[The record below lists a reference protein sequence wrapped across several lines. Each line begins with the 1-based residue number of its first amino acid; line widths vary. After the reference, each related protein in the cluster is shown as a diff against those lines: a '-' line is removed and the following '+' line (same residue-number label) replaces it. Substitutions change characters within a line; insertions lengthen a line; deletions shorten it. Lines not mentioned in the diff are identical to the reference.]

1 MPLKSDRLRGSIC
14 QCKLDEALVNVVG
27 QNSDRASAC
36 RVALVTQADSG
47 IGLATVQALA
57 EGGADLALALQ
68 VEPEAHFLESL
79 RSYGGRVV
87 CFPTSS
93 RPNTVEA
100 TQLVRAVM
108 AAFGRLDLLVA
119 NNVRRVEGQI
129 DDEDVDE
136 DALEEQL
143 TMNVKGP
150 FALIKAAA
158 KIMNEGGRVIALGS
172 SIADRVGTPGL
183 AEFAATR
190 AAIAAFCKGAAHDL
204 GPRGITVNVVQVGA
218 LESDGVHSQE
228 TLAAEREANVLK
240 RLGRPSEVAHA
251 IMFLAGPGATFITGS
266 VLNVDGG
273 YNA

>member
-1 MPLKSDRLRGSIC
+1 
-14 QCKLDEALVNVVG
+14 V
-27 QNSDRASAC
+27 
-36 RVALVTQADSG
+36 
-47 IGLATVQALA
+47 
-57 EGGADLALALQ
+57 
-68 VEPEAHFLESL
+68 
-79 RSYGGRVV
+79 
-87 CFPTSS
+87 
-93 RPNTVEA
+93 
-100 TQLVRAVM
+100 
-108 AAFGRLDLLVA
+108 LVA

-129 DDEDVDE
+129 DDDDVDE

-143 TMNVKGP
+143 SMNIKGA
-150 FALIKAAA
+150 FALIKAAS
-158 KIMNEGGRVIALGS
+158 KVMNEGGRVIALGS

-183 AEFAATR
+183 AEFAATG

-204 GPRGITVNVVQVGA
+204 GPRGITVNVVQVGV
-218 LESDGVHSQE
+218 LESDVDGVHSQE

>member
-1 MPLKSDRLRGSIC
+1 M
-14 QCKLDEALVNVVG
+14 NVVE
-27 QNSDRASAC
+27 QNSDRASIC

-57 EGGADLALALQ
+57 EWGADLALALEN
-68 VEPEAHFLESL
+68 EPEAHFLETL

-108 AAFGRLDLLVA
+108 AAFGRLDVLVA

-129 DDEDVDE
+129 DDEHVDE

-143 TMNVKGP
+143 SMNVRGA
-150 FALIKAAA
+150 FALIKAAS
-158 KIMNEGGRVIALGS
+158 KVMNDGGRVIALGS

-218 LESDGVHSQE
+218 LESDVDGAHSQE

-266 VLNVDGG
+266 TLNVDGG